1 MNFDTNIFIF
11 NQTTTSD
18 INNAR
23 ENKIT
28 ARKFVVF
35 EEEEEGDCDESS
47 SISTLTFLNFVLSS
61 LSIAASASSNTNSNA
76 NANNDNNNNNNLNDN
91 NLNVGNNNNNVNS
104 ENKLTFQPMVGK
116 RKRRY
121 LGQSDILLCRY
132 DKENSWMSKTVFE
145 AFDFFARLETCK
157 KTNLKK
163 VNSNKNR
170 KKFQK
175 CLVQTVSEEKE
186 RLQNIKLGEKKVLSY
201 RLICGALKT
210 SLDVNNY
217 NDLDCSLKSYRFL

>member
-1 MNFDTNIFIF
+1 MNFHTNIVIF

-18 INNAR
+18 INISR
-23 ENKIT
+23 KNKVT

-35 EEEEEGDCDESS
+35 EEEEEEDCDESS

-61 LSIAASASSNTNSNA
+61 LSIAASAASNTNSNA

-121 LGQSDILLCRY
+121 LGQQDIQLCRY
-132 DKENSWMSKTVFE
+132 DKENSWIPKTVFE
-145 AFDFFARLETCK
+145 AFDFFARIETCK
-157 KTNLKK
+157 KTTLKK
-163 VNSNKNR
+163 VINNKNR
-170 KKFQK
+170 NKFQK
-175 CLVQTVSEEKE
+175 CIVRTVSEEKE
-186 RLQNIKLGEKKVLSY
+186 RLQNIKLKEKKVLTY

-217 NDLDCSLKSYRFL
+217 NDLDCSLKNYHFL